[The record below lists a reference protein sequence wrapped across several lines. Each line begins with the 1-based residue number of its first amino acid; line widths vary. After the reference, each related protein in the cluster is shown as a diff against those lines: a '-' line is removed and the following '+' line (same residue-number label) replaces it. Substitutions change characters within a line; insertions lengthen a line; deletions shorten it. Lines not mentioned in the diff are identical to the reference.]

1 MILAART
8 SAADVSTMCE
18 GSKVPAEGPA
28 TEDIMTHSRS
38 RKLSLTFAFFV
49 LCLAA
54 SPAVAQEIGLIA
66 ADTKEVAK
74 GYRASA
80 LQLKNVVND
89 KGERI
94 GRIDDFI
101 FGPDEGVFAVLAVG
115 EFVGANDHLVAVPFR
130 SLKLDGRGGDIVL
143 PGASR
148 AALAKLPVF
157 LYSR

>member
-1 MILAART
+1 
-8 SAADVSTMCE
+8 MCE
-18 GSKVPAEGPA
+18 GSKVLAEDPA

-101 FGPDEGVFAVLAVG
+101 FGADEGVFAVLAVG
-115 EFVGANDHLVAVPFR
+115 EFVGPTDHLVAVPFR